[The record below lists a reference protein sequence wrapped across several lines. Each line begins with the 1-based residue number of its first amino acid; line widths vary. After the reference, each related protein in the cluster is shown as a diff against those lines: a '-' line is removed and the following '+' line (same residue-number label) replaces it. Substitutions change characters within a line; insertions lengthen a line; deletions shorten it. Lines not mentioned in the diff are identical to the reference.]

1 MRWLTLPLALSG
13 LLLLSAC
20 PCDRGQ
26 SEVFHEDFESWC
38 EGVPCGWELAAG
50 QVERSTSY
58 HAGEHG
64 AQLSG
69 GARLLVELDGVL
81 LAATEYSD
89 YLIFMIRCDLEAG
102 LRFTLEV
109 EGEEGSYPLVVEL
122 PVGAGFGSE
131 IMQMNG
137 LELPA
142 REGERRRPSRSC
154 AWIWSSGARAP
165 ASSTSCACSP
175 ATMSA
180 AWVSLPQR
188 GAQRGARR
196 IVGGLEGLP
205 GWGSRNSRFLSSST
219 G

>member
-1 MRWLTLPLALSG
+1 MRWLTLSQALSG

-81 LAATEYSD
+81 LAATEDPD

-109 EGEEGSYPLVVEL
+109 EGEGGSYPLVVEL

-131 IMQMNG
+131 IMQMSG

-142 REGERRRPSRSC
+142 REGEPPPAQPVLRLDLEQWGEGSC
-154 AWIWSSGARAP
+154 FIDELRVLSGNYVR
-165 ASSTSCACSP
+165 C
-175 ATMSA
+175 M
-180 AWVSLPQR
+180 
-188 GAQRGARR
+188 G
-196 IVGGLEGLP
+196 
-205 GWGSRNSRFLSSST
+205 
-219 G
+219 